1 MARRSDEAYVLR
13 TQALGEAD
21 LIVTLLAEHAGRLRG
36 VAASAKRSR
45 RRFGGA
51 LDPMTRVRAAWSERE
66 GRELHRIESLEPA
79 RSFSS
84 MQSEPATQAACAVL
98 AEIAGALASE
108 EEPDPKGFRLLG
120 AVLDALEGGLD
131 PWVAVRYFE
140 YWTLRLHG
148 LLPDVSSCGACG
160 AELRGAAGIPVEAR
174 GFALCAA
181 CERAAGGRRG
191 TLSRED
197 LEFLRAAAARGPS
210 EMATH
215 REASRPGGAL
225 EALLRGAIEAFT
237 ERSFRAYRHLE
248 RATRAAD
255 RDPS

>member
-1 MARRSDEAYVLR
+1 MGRRSDEAYVLR

-51 LDPMTRVRAAWSERE
+51 LDPMTRVRAAWVERE
-66 GRELHRIESLEPA
+66 GRDLHRIESLEPA

-84 MQSEPATQAACAVL
+84 MQSEPATQAACAAL

-120 AVLDALEGGLD
+120 AVLESLEGGLD

-148 LLPDVSSCGACG
+148 VLPEPEAPSPMLLAFATAPPESCG
-160 AELRGAAGIPVEAR
+160 RFAAEAR
-174 GFALCAA
+174 PG
-181 CERAAGGRRG
+181 
-191 TLSRED
+191 S
-197 LEFLRAAAARGPS
+197 AAAR
-210 EMATH
+210 
-215 REASRPGGAL
+215 
-225 EALLRGAIEAFT
+225 LLRREIESFL
-237 ERSFRAYRHLE
+237 ERPVRSYRHLG
-248 RATRAAD
+248 ALA
-255 RDPS
+255 P